1 MHDNDKHDSQQMIPC
16 CPPLEPD
23 RVCDVLDFHYRQIH
37 STTVPA
43 GDRRQN
49 VQVEVIIHARLERCP
64 GPLTLGDLVYTTTL
78 LPGEKVKLFTSDRR
92 TRFSF
97 DSASK
102 VSYRNEQTSEE
113 RSYMASMSDFMSD
126 VSSRDSV
133 KSSNKSKGSA
143 QGHAETSGAIE
154 SFFAGPSV
162 DVSGSYSAESS
173 SDFLRELS
181 SHAQSSHRRSEI
193 AVRASNSVSVGEVQ
207 SRTHTETE
215 SQDHFESS
223 SREFSNP
230 NRCHA
235 VTFFFYQINKLQTVK
250 FTIESIERRVI
261 DQAADTKVTN
271 NSFASRGG
279 VSAIPT
285 AVLATAKDRLEVEAI
300 GRNSVA
306 ANQRADA
313 VNVSGQFAGAN
324 LAFQPALAA
333 AVFVPEPLTA
343 AVRQKAL
350 QQVDE
355 RLVAAK
361 LLNQVGGKISDETKR
376 TFSFEQTSSL
386 PTPGTI
392 VKGCFDDCDICE
404 PSLQKEIELDLERKR
419 LENELLKRKIE
430 LLDKSQEY
438 RCCPA
443 DSEADE
449 T

>member
-1 MHDNDKHDSQQMIPC
+1 MHDNDKHDNQQMIPC
-16 CPPLEPD
+16 CPPLELD

-37 STTVPA
+37 NTTVPA

-64 GPLTLGDLVYTTTL
+64 GPLMLGDVVYTTTL
-78 LPGEKVKLFTSDRR
+78 LPGEKVKLFTADRR

-126 VSSRDSV
+126 VSSRDSI

-215 SQDHFESS
+215 SQDHFESA

-261 DQAADTKVTN
+261 DPAADTKVTN

-279 VSAIPT
+279 VSAIPN

-300 GRNSVA
+300 GRNSVL
-306 ANQRADA
+306 ANQRADTVLTA
-313 VNVSGQFAGAN
+313 NANLQAN
-324 LAFQPALAA
+324 LAFQPGLAA

-343 AVRQKAL
+343 SVRQKAL

-355 RLVAAK
+355 RLVTAK
-361 LLNQVGGKISDETKR
+361 LIDRVGGKVSDETK
-376 TFSFEQTSSL
+376 TSFSFEQKSSL
-386 PTPGTI
+386 PTPGVI

-443 DSEADE
+443 DSEPVE
-449 T
+449 

>member
-1 MHDNDKHDSQQMIPC
+1 MQTKQDEGQQMIPC
-16 CPPLEPD
+16 CPPLEAD

-37 STTVPA
+37 NTTVPA

-78 LPGEKVKLFTSDRR
+78 LPGEKVKLFTADRR
-92 TRFSF
+92 TRFTF

-126 VSSRDSV
+126 VSSRDSIR
-133 KSSNKSKGSA
+133 SSNQSKGSA
-143 QGHAETSGAIE
+143 EGHAETSGAIE

-181 SHAQSSHRRSEI
+181 SHAQASNRRSEI
-193 AVRASNSVSVGEVQ
+193 GVRTSNSVSVGEVQ

-215 SQDHFESS
+215 SQDHFESA
-223 SREFSNP
+223 SREFANP

-235 VTFFFYQINKLQTVK
+235 VTFFFYQINKKHTIK

-261 DQAADTKVTN
+261 DPAADTKVTN

-279 VSAIPT
+279 ISAVPT

-300 GRNSVA
+300 GRASVT
-306 ANQRADA
+306 ANQRADVA
-313 VNVSGQFAGAN
+313 QVANANLSAN
-324 LAFQPALAA
+324 LAFQPVFAA
-333 AVFVPEPLTA
+333 AVLVPEPLTA

-355 RLVAAK
+355 RLVATK
-361 LLNQVGGKISDETKR
+361 LIDRVGGKITDETKT
-376 TFSFEQTSSL
+376 TFSFEQTGSL
-386 PTPGTI
+386 PTPGII

-404 PSLQKEIELDLERKR
+404 PSLQKEIELELERKQ

-430 LLDKSQEY
+430 LLDKAQEY

-443 DSEADE
+443 DSEPEA
-449 T
+449 